1 MIHRICPLKRNL
13 GFGLGPRLDPLPCR
27 EKLFA
32 ASSSPPSP
40 TSISYRHSTIQTE
53 DGRGCPALSS
63 CIENNVSITSA
74 SNAGSMS
81 AASGGGASGATSS
94 SLSCMAALTYRIRP
108 TGRGTSRTG
117 LSRSCSPTVMCV
129 ASLSTLS
136 NSGISPPRHG
146 AVDGGASETASVPGL
161 TAPSAPRS
169 QGFLQY
175 TALFCLKPMS
185 RRKLTGVEQFAVS
198 FFDPSFW

>member
-32 ASSSPPSP
+32 ASSSPPSL

-81 AASGGGASGATSS
+81 AASGGGG
-94 SLSCMAALTYRIRP
+94 LGCNFLIIILYGRP
-108 TGRGTSRTG
+108 HVSDSTNWTRYFQDRAFAILFSHCNVRG
-117 LSRSCSPTVMCV
+117 V
-129 ASLSTLS
+129 
-136 NSGISPPRHG
+136 
-146 AVDGGASETASVPGL
+146 
-161 TAPSAPRS
+161 S
-169 QGFLQY
+169 QY
-175 TALFCLKPMS
+175 AI
-185 RRKLTGVEQFAVS
+185 
-198 FFDPSFW
+198 